1 VVIPTAPAATKA
13 WFNGMPVELQ
23 PGAEGTSEGVLP
35 TPAVVLDDANLL
47 VIRREHAAG
56 DGGWPAAI
64 VLRAKETSFELKG
77 GWQFRLGDDAA
88 WSNIPLPARFG
99 IGPDLVFQP

>member
-1 VVIPTAPAATKA
+1 LEGTLPAA
-13 WFNGMPVELQ
+13 
-23 PGAEGTSEGVLP
+23 
-35 TPAVVLDDANLL
+35 AVVADEANLL

-56 DGGWPAAI
+56 DGGWPNPVTI
-64 VLRAKETSFELKG
+64 QGKDTTLELKG
-77 GWQFRLGDDAA
+77 SWQFRLGDDAA